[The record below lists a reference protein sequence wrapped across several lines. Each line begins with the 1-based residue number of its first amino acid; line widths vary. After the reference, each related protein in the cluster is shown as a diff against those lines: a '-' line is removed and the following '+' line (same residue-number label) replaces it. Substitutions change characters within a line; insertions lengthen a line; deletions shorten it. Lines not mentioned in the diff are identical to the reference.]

1 MTSGQGSE
9 NRRLTARER
18 WLKEHKEVRF
28 YLRHDEYEL
37 LESQASE
44 EGLTVKDYVLK
55 IARDLQQLKQKTPAL
70 ETLGCKPNNVVECV
84 NKTLEL
90 WEKLVVRSLD
100 LALEHEACLKRL
112 KEYEELLKF
121 ILRVRGG
128 WRSSGN
134 IV

>member
-1 MTSGQGSE
+1 MTSGQVSE
-9 NRRLTARER
+9 NKRLTARER

-37 LESQASE
+37 LESLASQ
-44 EGLTVKDYVLK
+44 EGLTVKDFIVKL
-55 IARDLQQLKQKTPAL
+55 ARDLQQLEQKTLAL
-70 ETLGCKPNNVVECV
+70 EKLGCKPSSMVECV
-84 NKTLEL
+84 NRTLEL
-90 WEKLVVRSLD
+90 WEKLVAGSLS

-128 WRSSGN
+128 WRSS
-134 IV
+134 

>member
-1 MTSGQGSE
+1 MTSGHISE
-9 NRRLTARER
+9 NKRLTARQR
-18 WLKEHKEVRF
+18 WLKMHKELRL

-44 EGLTVKDYVLK
+44 EGLTVKDYILK
-55 IARDLQQLKQKTPAL
+55 IARDLQQLKQKTPTL
-70 ETLGCKPNNVVECV
+70 ETLGCKPSSVMECM

-90 WEKLVVRSLD
+90 WEKLVIGSLD
-100 LALEHEACLKRL
+100 LALEYGTCLKRL

-128 WRSSGN
+128 WRSSLQA
-134 IV
+134 